1 MLTFKEVKETIEK
14 YAQATAPLEREDK
27 QAIAEVASQLG
38 FSIPDPNCNCKDKY
52 HDLIIKLQLW
62 LRTHQD
68 GFCHYEIAPGIVR
81 KGSKGQNVYNLNL
94 TDEEAEWLIENDPV
108 AAKYIKRVLPDE
120 TDGPEEAKPD
130 ETDGSEEAK
139 PDETDGPEELFTEGV
154 PEEAK
159 SEEPC
164 KAKKVKK
171 SKKG

>member
-14 YAQATAPLEREDK
+14 YSQTTTPLEREDK
-27 QAIAEVASQLG
+27 QAIAEVAVQLG

-62 LRTHQD
+62 LRAHQD

-108 AAKYIKRVLPDE
+108 AARYIKRILPDETEETKPEE
-120 TDGPEEAKPD
+120 TDGPEETK
-130 ETDGSEEAK
+130 T
-139 PDETDGPEELFTEGV
+139 DETDGPEELFTEGG
-154 PEEAK
+154 PEGTK
-159 SEEPC
+159 QSEQPC

>member
-14 YAQATAPLEREDK
+14 YAQVTAPLEREDK

-52 HDLIIKLQLW
+52 HDLVIKLQLW
-62 LRTHQD
+62 LRTHRD

-120 TDGPEEAKPD
+120 TDGPEETKPD
-130 ETDGSEEAK
+130 EN
-139 PDETDGPEELFTEGV
+139 DGPEELFTEGV